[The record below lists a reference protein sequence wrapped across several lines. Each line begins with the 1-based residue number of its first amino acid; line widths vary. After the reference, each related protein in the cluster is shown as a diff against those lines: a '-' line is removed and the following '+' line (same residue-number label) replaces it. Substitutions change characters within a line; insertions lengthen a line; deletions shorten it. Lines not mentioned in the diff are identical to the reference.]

1 MTGHLMVSR
10 CTMTAPK
17 MATKRLR
24 PSRSLSAAAGD
35 HDVSLR
41 GQAPFQQL
49 FCRSL
54 DLFLSFTKYRD
65 PNIYSGVYLLLVLIV
80 IVRAVALLIEF

>member
-1 MTGHLMVSR
+1 M
-10 CTMTAPK
+10 
-17 MATKRLR
+17 
-24 PSRSLSAAAGD
+24 
-35 HDVSLR
+35 SLR

-65 PNIYSGVYLLLVLIV
+65 PIIYSGVYLLLVLIV